1 MKITRRQ
8 FVNGE
13 EKQMKKNAKGF
24 AMNLPSNMTNKRK
37 LERKIRLL
45 VLFLAASPLMAEESA
60 PEQNPASAVARSVG
74 PLTDSTLDSH
84 VRRIDEFVQAGLK
97 EQGMQANS
105 PTDDA
110 VFLRRAYLEI
120 VGRIPNLEEARSF
133 FQSSALRK
141 RRDLIDRLLDSEGY
155 VSREFHYWAD
165 LLRAQS
171 RLRNAPGQP
180 YLDWIKNSLKENKSY
195 DQMVRELI
203 QAEGYVW
210 ENGAAGYYLRD
221 AGMPLDHMANTFQ
234 VFLGTQL
241 VCAQCHDHP
250 YDEFT
255 QLDYY
260 RQAAYIFG
268 VKTTDREMLKEYR
281 KINRRLSGGEDID
294 PEVQQMARRM
304 IRPLRYRVNET
315 NTKLKLP
322 DDYQYDDAKPKSV
335 VKPGVLFGDEI
346 ELDQEESHRDG
357 YAAWL
362 TSAENPRF
370 ATVIANRL
378 WKRVMGVGLIEPV
391 DDLTDGYS
399 ASHPKLMDYLT
410 EMMIQLNFNMRDYFR
425 VLYNTRTWQRNVS
438 TEEWTKGDP
447 YYYPGPLLKRMS
459 AEQLWDSIIGLI
471 VRDVDERQGRPNQNQ
486 RYYIQAEQLA
496 GMSAEEILT
505 LAAKQTQANR
515 LRNQL
520 LQKRRTLQQ
529 QINVAKR
536 NQDSETLRRLQREQA
551 ALNKKTRLAGKNA
564 TSQQRRQER
573 SRRSDSDDPRWRGI
587 PAELVRAS
595 KLPSPAPAR
604 HFLRQFGQSDRETI
618 ENANDEANVPQILT
632 ILNGPIHFHLWKPN
646 SLFRTTADSMRGAGE
661 LLDAIYLTIL
671 TRYPSSEE
679 RTLLLPELNKN
690 PRTAAK
696 DLAWVL
702 LNTRQFAF
710 IQ

>member
-1 MKITRRQ
+1 
-8 FVNGE
+8 
-13 EKQMKKNAKGF
+13 MKKDAKGF
-24 AMNLPSNMTNKRK
+24 VMNLPSSMTDKRK
-37 LERKIRLL
+37 LQRKTRLL
-45 VLFLAASPLMAEESA
+45 VLFLAAIPLMAEESA
-60 PEQNPASAVARSVG
+60 PEQNPASAIARSAG
-74 PLTDSTLDSH
+74 FLTDSTLNSH
-84 VRRIDEFVQAGLK
+84 VQRIDELVQAGLK

-105 PTDDA
+105 PAEDA

-120 VGRIPNLEEARSF
+120 VGRIPNLEEVRSF
-133 FQSSALRK
+133 FQSFAPRK
-141 RRDLIDRLLDSEGY
+141 RRDLIDRLLDSDGY

-180 YLDWIKNSLKENKSY
+180 YLDWIENSLRENKPY
-195 DQMVRELI
+195 DRMVRELI
-203 QAEGYVW
+203 QSKGYIW

-281 KINRRLSGGEDID
+281 KINRRLSDGEDID

-315 NTKLKLP
+315 NAKLKLP

-335 VKPGVLFGDEI
+335 VKPSVLFGNNIQLERG
-346 ELDQEESHRDG
+346 ESHRDG

-391 DDLTDGYS
+391 DDLADGYA
-399 ASHPKLMDYLT
+399 ASHPKLVDYLT
-410 EMMIQLNFNMRDYFR
+410 EMMIHLQFNLRDYLR
-425 VLYNTRTWQRNVS
+425 VLYNTQTWQRNVS
-438 TEEWTKGDP
+438 TEEWKKGSP

-459 AEQLWDSIIGLI
+459 AEQLWDSTIGLI
-471 VRDVDERQGRPNQNQ
+471 VRDVDERRGRSNQNQ
-486 RYYIQAEQLA
+486 RYYNQAEQLVDI
-496 GMSAEEILT
+496 SAEEILA

-515 LRNQL
+515 LRNQQ

-536 NQDSETLRRLQREQA
+536 NQDSETLRRLQQEQA

-564 TSQQRRQER
+564 TSQRRKQER
-573 SRRSDSDDPRWRGI
+573 SRSSDHDDLRWRGI

-595 KLPSPAPAR
+595 ELPSPAPAR

-632 ILNGPIHFHLWKPN
+632 LLNGPIHFHLWKPN
-646 SLFRTTADSMRGAGE
+646 SLFRTTADSMRGADE

-671 TRYPSSEE
+671 TRHPSPEE
-679 RTLLLPELNKN
+679 RTLLLPELKKN

>member
-1 MKITRRQ
+1 
-8 FVNGE
+8 
-13 EKQMKKNAKGF
+13 MKKNAKGF

>member
-1 MKITRRQ
+1 MVRKSK
-8 FVNGE
+8 G
-13 EKQMKKNAKGF
+13 KNTKGF
-24 AMNLPSNMTNKRK
+24 GMNLPSSMTNKRK
-37 LERKIRLL
+37 LQHKTRLL

-60 PEQNPASAVARSVG
+60 PEQNPANAIARSAG
-74 PLTDSTLDSH
+74 SLTESTLNSH
-84 VRRIDEFVQAGLK
+84 VRRIDEIVQAGLK

-105 PTDDA
+105 PADDS

-133 FQSSALRK
+133 FQSSAPRK

-180 YLDWIKNSLKENKSY
+180 YLDWIKNSLRENKSY
-195 DQMVRELI
+195 DQMARELI

-260 RQAAYIFG
+260 RQAAYVFG
-268 VKTTDREMLKEYR
+268 VRTTDREVLKEYR
-281 KINRRLSGGEDID
+281 KINRRLSDGEDID

-304 IRPLRYRVNET
+304 IRPLRYRVHET
-315 NTKLKLP
+315 NAKLKLP
-322 DDYQYDDAKPKSV
+322 DDYQYNDAKPKAV
-335 VKPGVLFGDEI
+335 VKPGVLFGDKI
-346 ELDQEESHRDG
+346 ELDRGESQRDG

-391 DDLTDGYS
+391 DDLADGYS
-399 ASHPKLMDYLT
+399 ASHPKLMNYLT
-410 EMMIQLNFNMRDYFR
+410 EMMIHLKFNLRDYLR
-425 VLYNTRTWQRNVS
+425 VLYNTQTWQRNVS
-438 TEEWTKGDP
+438 TEEWTKGAP

-486 RYYIQAEQLA
+486 RYYTQAEQLA
-496 GMSAEEILT
+496 GMSAEKILV

-515 LRNQL
+515 LRNQQ

-529 QINVAKR
+529 RINVAKK

-551 ALNKKTRLAGKNA
+551 ALNEKTRLAGKNA
-564 TSQQRRQER
+564 ISQERRQER
-573 SRRSDSDDPRWRGI
+573 SRRLDSADPRWSGI

-632 ILNGPIHFHLWKPN
+632 LLNGPIHFHLWKPN
-646 SLFRTTADSMRGAGE
+646 SLFRATADSTKGADE

-671 TRYPSSEE
+671 TRHPSPEE
-679 RTLLLPELNKN
+679 RTLLLPKLKKN

-696 DLAWVL
+696 DLAWAL

>member
-1 MKITRRQ
+1 
-8 FVNGE
+8 
-13 EKQMKKNAKGF
+13 MKKDAKGF
-24 AMNLPSNMTNKRK
+24 VMNPPSSMTNKRK
-37 LERKIRLL
+37 LQRKTCLL
-45 VLFLAASPLMAEESA
+45 VLFLAAIPLMAEESA
-60 PEQNPASAVARSVG
+60 PEQNSASVIARSAG
-74 PLTDSTLDSH
+74 YLTDSTLNSH
-84 VRRIDEFVQAGLK
+84 VQRIDEIIQAGLK

-105 PTDDA
+105 PAEDA
-110 VFLRRAYLEI
+110 VFLRRTYLEI
-120 VGRIPNLEEARSF
+120 VGRIPNLEEVRLF
-133 FQSSALRK
+133 FQSSAPRK
-141 RRDLIDRLLDSEGY
+141 RRDLIDRLLDSDGY

-180 YLDWIKNSLKENKSY
+180 YLDWIKNSLRENKPY

-203 QAEGYVW
+203 QSEGYIW

-250 YDEFT
+250 DDEFT

-281 KINRRLSGGEDID
+281 KINRRLSDGEDID
-294 PEVQQMARRM
+294 PEVHQMARRM

-315 NTKLKLP
+315 NAKLKLP

-335 VKPGVLFGDEI
+335 VKPSVLFGGNI
-346 ELDQEESHRDG
+346 QLKRGESHRDG

-391 DDLTDGYS
+391 DDLADGYS

-410 EMMIQLNFNMRDYFR
+410 EMMIHLKFNLRDYLR
-425 VLYNTRTWQRNVS
+425 VLYNTQTWQRNVS
-438 TEEWTKGDP
+438 TEEWKKGSP
-447 YYYPGPLLKRMS
+447 YYYSGPLLKRMS
-459 AEQLWDSIIGLI
+459 AEQLWDSTIGLI
-471 VRDVDERQGRPNQNQ
+471 VRDVDERQGRSNQNQ
-486 RYYIQAEQLA
+486 RYYNQAEQLA
-496 GMSAEEILT
+496 GMSAEEILG

-515 LRNQL
+515 LRNQQ
-520 LQKRRTLQQ
+520 LQKRRTLQR

-551 ALNKKTRLAGKNA
+551 DLNKKTRLAAKNA

-573 SRRSDSDDPRWRGI
+573 FRSSDNDDPRWRGI

-595 KLPSPAPAR
+595 ELPSPAPAR

-632 ILNGPIHFHLWKPN
+632 LLNGPIHFHLWKPN
-646 SLFRTTADSMRGAGE
+646 SLFRTTADSTRGADE
-661 LLDAIYLTIL
+661 LLNTIYLTIL
-671 TRYPSSEE
+671 TRHPSPEE
-679 RTLLLPELNKN
+679 RTLLLPELKKN

>member
-1 MKITRRQ
+1 
-8 FVNGE
+8 
-13 EKQMKKNAKGF
+13 MKKAKGF
-24 AMNLPSNMTNKRK
+24 VMNLPSNMTNKRK

-45 VLFLAASPLMAEESA
+45 VLFLASSPLMAAESA
-60 PEQNPASAVARSVG
+60 PKQNSANVIARSAG
-74 PLTDSTLDSH
+74 SLTDSTLNSR
-84 VRRIDEFVQAGLK
+84 VQRIDELVQAGLK

-105 PTDDA
+105 PADDA

-120 VGRIPNLEEARSF
+120 VGRIPNLKEARSF
-133 FQSSALRK
+133 FQSSAPRK
-141 RRDLIDRLLDSEGY
+141 RRALINRLLDSEGY

-180 YLDWIKNSLKENKSY
+180 YLDWIKNSLRENKPY

-281 KINRRLSGGEDID
+281 KINRRLSDGEGEDID
-294 PEVQQMARRM
+294 PKVQQMARRM

-335 VKPGVLFGDEI
+335 VKPGVLFGDKI
-346 ELDQEESHRDG
+346 ELDQGDSQRDG
-357 YAAWL
+357 YASWL

-391 DDLTDGYS
+391 DNLADGYS
-399 ASHPKLMDYLT
+399 ASHPELMDYLT
-410 EMMIQLNFNMRDYFR
+410 ETMIHLEFNLRDYLR
-425 VLYNTRTWQRNVS
+425 VLYNTQTWQRNVS
-438 TEEWTKGDP
+438 TEEWTKGAP
-447 YYYPGPLLKRMS
+447 YHYPGPLLKRMS

-471 VRDVDERQGRPNQNQ
+471 VRDVDERRGRSNPNQ
-486 RYYIQAEQLA
+486 RYYTQAEQLA
-496 GMSAEEILT
+496 GMSAEKILA

-515 LRNQL
+515 LRNQQ

-529 QINVAKR
+529 QINVAKQ

-551 ALNKKTRLAGKNA
+551 ALNKKTRLAEKDA
-564 TSQQRRQER
+564 TSQRRRQER
-573 SRRSDSDDPRWRGI
+573 SRRSDNDDPRWSGI
-587 PAELVRAS
+587 SAELVRAS
-595 KLPSPAPAR
+595 QLPSPAPAR

-646 SLFRTTADSMRGAGE
+646 SLFRTTADSTRGADE
-661 LLDAIYLTIL
+661 LLDAIYLAIL
-671 TRYPSSEE
+671 TRHPSPEE
-679 RTLLLPELNKN
+679 RTLLLPELKKN

>member
-1 MKITRRQ
+1 
-8 FVNGE
+8 
-13 EKQMKKNAKGF
+13 
-24 AMNLPSNMTNKRK
+24 MNLPSNMTNKRK
-37 LERKIRLL
+37 LERKTSLL
-45 VLFLAASPLMAEESA
+45 VLFLASSPLMAEESA
-60 PEQNPASAVARSVG
+60 SEQNPASAIARPAGS
-74 PLTDSTLDSH
+74 LTDSTLNSH
-84 VRRIDEFVQAGLK
+84 VQRIDELVQAGLK
-97 EQGMQANS
+97 EQDMQANS
-105 PTDDA
+105 PADDA
-110 VFLRRAYLEI
+110 VFLRRIYLEI

-133 FQSSALRK
+133 FQSSAPRK
-141 RRDLIDRLLDSEGY
+141 RRQLIERLLNSEGY

-180 YLDWIKNSLKENKSY
+180 YLDWIKNSLRENKPY
-195 DQMVRELI
+195 DQIVRELI
-203 QAEGYVW
+203 EAEGYVW

-241 VCAQCHDHP
+241 VCAQCHNHP

-268 VKTTDREMLKEYR
+268 VQTTDREMQKEYR
-281 KINRRLSGGEDID
+281 KINRRLSDGENVD

-315 NTKLKLP
+315 NAKIKLP

-335 VKPGVLFGDEI
+335 VKPGVLFGDNIQLERG
-346 ELDQEESHRDG
+346 ESHRDG

-391 DDLTDGYS
+391 DDLADGYS
-399 ASHPKLMDYLT
+399 ASHPKLMNYLT
-410 EMMIQLNFNMRDYFR
+410 EMMIQLNFDMRDYFR
-425 VLYNTRTWQRNVS
+425 VLYNTQTWQRNVS
-438 TEEWTKGDP
+438 TEEWTKGAPP

-471 VRDVDERQGRPNQNQ
+471 VQDVDERQGRPNQNQ
-486 RYYIQAEQLA
+486 RYYTQAEQLV
-496 GMSAEEILT
+496 GMSPEKILA

-515 LRNQL
+515 LRNQQ

-529 QINVAKR
+529 QINAAKQ
-536 NQDSETLRRLQREQA
+536 NQDSVTLRRLQREQE
-551 ALNKKTRLAGKNA
+551 ALNKKMRLAEKNA
-564 TSQQRRQER
+564 TSQRRRQER
-573 SRRSDSDDPRWRGI
+573 SRPYGSDDPRWRGI

-595 KLPSPAPAR
+595 ELPSPAPAR

-632 ILNGPIHFHLWKPN
+632 LLNGPIHFHLWKPN
-646 SLFRTTADSMRGAGE
+646 SLFRTTADSMRSADK

-671 TRYPSSEE
+671 TRYPSPEE
-679 RTLLLPELNKN
+679 RTLLLPELKEN

>member
-1 MKITRRQ
+1 
-8 FVNGE
+8 
-13 EKQMKKNAKGF
+13 
-24 AMNLPSNMTNKRK
+24 MNLPSNMTNKRK
-37 LERKIRLL
+37 LERKTSLL

-60 PEQNPASAVARSVG
+60 SEQNPASAIARSAG
-74 PLTDSTLDSH
+74 SLTDSTLNSH
-84 VRRIDEFVQAGLK
+84 VQRIDDLVQAGLK
-97 EQGMQANS
+97 EQDMQANS
-105 PTDDA
+105 PAEDA
-110 VFLRRAYLEI
+110 VFLRRVYLEI

-133 FQSSALRK
+133 FQSSAPRK
-141 RRDLIDRLLDSEGY
+141 RRQLIERLLNSEGY

-180 YLDWIKNSLKENKSY
+180 YLDWIKNSLRENKPY

-203 QAEGYVW
+203 EAEGYVW

-241 VCAQCHDHP
+241 VCAQCHNHP

-268 VKTTDREMLKEYR
+268 VQTTDREMQKEYR
-281 KINRRLSGGEDID
+281 KINRRLSNGEDID

-315 NTKLKLP
+315 NAKLKLP

-335 VKPGVLFGDEI
+335 VKPGVLFGDKI
-346 ELDQEESHRDG
+346 ELERGESHRDG
-357 YAAWL
+357 YASWL

-391 DDLTDGYS
+391 DDLADGYS
-399 ASHPKLMDYLT
+399 PSHPKLMNYLT

-425 VLYNTRTWQRNVS
+425 VLYNTQTWQRNVS
-438 TEEWTKGDP
+438 AEEWTKGDP

-459 AEQLWDSIIGLI
+459 AEQLWDSIIGMI
-471 VRDVDERQGRPNQNQ
+471 VQDMDERQGRPNQNQ
-486 RYYIQAEQLA
+486 RYYTQAEQLV
-496 GMSAEEILT
+496 GMSAEKILA

-515 LRNQL
+515 LRNQQ
-520 LQKRRTLQQ
+520 LQKRKTLQQ
-529 QINVAKR
+529 QINAAKQ
-536 NQDSETLRRLQREQA
+536 NQDSVTLRRLQREQE
-551 ALNKKTRLAGKNA
+551 ALNKKMRLAEKNA
-564 TSQQRRQER
+564 TSQRRRQER
-573 SRRSDSDDPRWRGI
+573 SRPYGSDDPRWRGI

-595 KLPSPAPAR
+595 ELPSPAPAR

-632 ILNGPIHFHLWKPN
+632 LLNGPIHFHLWKPN
-646 SLFRTTADSMRGAGE
+646 SLFRTTADSIRSADK

-671 TRYPSSEE
+671 TRYPSPEE
-679 RTLLLPELNKN
+679 RTLLLPELKEN
-690 PRTAAK
+690 PRLAAK

>member
-1 MKITRRQ
+1 MMAEAR
-8 FVNGE
+8 E
-13 EKQMKKNAKGF
+13 PCEWQMKKSAKGF
-24 AMNLPSNMTNKRK
+24 VMNFLGNMTNKRK
-37 LERKIRLL
+37 LERKTRLFI
-45 VLFLAASPLMAEESA
+45 LFLAASPLLAEETA
-60 PEQNPASAVARSVG
+60 PEQNQSNAVVRSVG
-74 PLTDSTLDSH
+74 SLTDSTLDSH

-97 EQGMQANS
+97 EQGVRANS
-105 PTDDA
+105 SADDA

-133 FQSSALRK
+133 FQSSAPRK
-141 RRDLIDRLLDSEGY
+141 RRELINRLLDSEGY
-155 VSREFHYWAD
+155 VNREFHYWAD

-180 YLDWIKNSLKENKSY
+180 YLDWIQNSLRENKPY

-260 RQAAYIFG
+260 RQAAYVFG
-268 VKTTDREMLKEYR
+268 VKTTDREVLKEYR
-281 KINRRLSGGEDID
+281 KINRRLSDGEDVD
-294 PEVQQMARRM
+294 PEVHQMARRM

-315 NTKLKLP
+315 NAKLKLP
-322 DDYQYDDAKPKSV
+322 DDYQYDDAKPNSV
-335 VKPGVLFGDEI
+335 VKPVALFGDKI
-346 ELDQEESHRDG
+346 ELERGESQRDG
-357 YAAWL
+357 YANWL

-378 WKRVMGVGLIEPV
+378 WKRVMGAGLIEPV
-391 DDLTDGYS
+391 DDLADGYS
-399 ASHPKLMDYLT
+399 ASHPELMNYLT
-410 EMMIQLNFNMRDYFR
+410 EMMIQLNFNLRDYFR
-425 VLYNTRTWQRNVS
+425 VLYNTQTWQRNVS
-438 TEEWTKGDP
+438 AEEWKQGRP
-447 YYYPGPLLKRMS
+447 YYFPGPLLKRMS
-459 AEQLWDSIIGLI
+459 AEQLWDSVIGLI
-471 VRDVDERQGRPNQNQ
+471 VQDVDERRGRSNQNQ
-486 RYYIQAEQLA
+486 RYYDQAEQLE
-496 GMSAEEILT
+496 GKSAEEILAM
-505 LAAKQTQANR
+505 AAKQTQTNR
-515 LRNQL
+515 LRNQQ
-520 LQKRRTLQQ
+520 LQKRRTLQR
-529 QINVAKR
+529 QINVAKQ
-536 NQDSETLRRLQREQA
+536 NQDWETLRRLQREQA
-551 ALNKKTRLAGKNA
+551 ALNKKTRLAGKTA
-564 TSQQRRQER
+564 TPQRRGQER
-573 SRRSDSDDPRWRGI
+573 SRRFESDDPRWRGI

-632 ILNGPIHFHLWKPN
+632 LLNGPIHLHLWKPN
-646 SLFRTTADSMRGAGE
+646 SLFHTTVDSMRDAGE

-671 TRYPSSEE
+671 SRRPSPEE
-679 RTLLLPELNKN
+679 RELLLPEFKKN
-690 PRTAAK
+690 LHTAAK

>member
-1 MKITRRQ
+1 
-8 FVNGE
+8 
-13 EKQMKKNAKGF
+13 
-24 AMNLPSNMTNKRK
+24 MNFSDSMINKRK

-45 VLFLAASPLMAEESA
+45 VLLLAASPLLAEESA
-60 PEQNPASAVARSVG
+60 PEQNPASSVARSAG
-74 PLTDSTLDSH
+74 FLTDSTLNSH
-84 VRRIDEFVQAGLK
+84 VQRIDELVEAGLK

-110 VFLRRAYLEI
+110 VFLRRVYLEI

-141 RRDLIDRLLDSEGY
+141 RRDLIDRLLDSDGY

-180 YLDWIKNSLKENKSY
+180 YLDWIKNSLRENKPY

-281 KINRRLSGGEDID
+281 KINRRLSGSEDID

-315 NTKLKLP
+315 NAKLKLP

-335 VKPGVLFGDEI
+335 VKPGVLFGDKI
-346 ELDQEESHRDG
+346 ELDREESHRDG

-362 TSAENPRF
+362 TSPENPRF

-399 ASHPKLMDYLT
+399 ASHPKLMNYLT
-410 EMMIQLNFNMRDYFR
+410 EMMIHLQFNLRDYLR
-425 VLYNTRTWQRNVS
+425 VLYNTQTWQRNVS
-438 TEEWTKGDP
+438 TEEWKKGSP

-505 LAAKQTQANR
+505 LAAKQTQVNR
-515 LRNQL
+515 LRNQQ

-632 ILNGPIHFHLWKPN
+632 LLNGPIHFHLWKPN
-646 SLFRTTADSMRGAGE
+646 SLFRRTADSRRGAGE